1 MTRERREA
9 ALEENNKQEGADN
22 VQPKARMNGEKG
34 DLKRKCKEGFSSAP
48 VPVKTK
54 FVQSSK
60 GSDKFC
66 FCCFS
71 TQFSSLH
78 CVSS

>member
-1 MTRERREA
+1 MTQKRREA
-9 ALEENNKQEGADN
+9 ALEENNKQEGADD

-34 DLKRKCKEGFSSAP
+34 VLKRKCKGFSSAP

-60 GSDKFC
+60 SSDKLC
-66 FCCFS
+66 FCRFS
-71 TQFSSLH
+71 MQLSSLH